1 MSWLSEHLLVN
12 RRDEDIQAR
21 LINKELGNL
30 IHPHFFSQLCHGFLL
45 AFASYLIFHLLST
58 VNTLTTSSAEGHSS
72 PDDVPMSWSTWMYWG
87 HLIQTWVRF
96 PSSQLWH
103 SKSLTR
109 SAVTLPVA
117 PCTRGL
123 LPIKQKGFTN
133 LATKHTL
140 QVYTHIFTFSQGIK
154 KNLPKEKY
162 RNQHLLLHTLLSVR
176 HFPGKEQ
183 NQTPPFLP
191 FLFTNPIFTENTG
204 SLSTLVENKCVYL
217 TKTDTRNAIQNHQPT
232 TRIKIQPLCLKSIR
246 ASRMSFYRHK
256 RHRMGQWTMPGTGR
270 QDWAQKPEILSLTW
284 SVTSDK
290 QLHPLS
296 VSPYLALVSR

>member
-1 MSWLSEHLLVN
+1 MFLWAEAHGCT
-12 RRDEDIQAR
+12 ED
-21 LINKELGNL
+21 
-30 IHPHFFSQLCHGFLL
+30 
-45 AFASYLIFHLLST
+45 
-58 VNTLTTSSAEGHSS
+58 
-72 PDDVPMSWSTWMYWG
+72 TWYR
-87 HLIQTWVRF
+87 TWVRF

-154 KNLPKEKY
+154 KKNLPKEKY
-162 RNQHLLLHTLLSVR
+162 WNQHLLLHTLLSVR

-246 ASRMSFYRHK
+246 ASRMSSYRHK
-256 RHRMGQWTMPGTGR
+256 RHWMGQWTMPGTVR
-270 QDWAQKPEILSLTW
+270 QDWAQKPEVLSLTW